1 MGEYKEGYREFKGKE
16 EFPSNVFY
24 TTVALFIWLGIIHF
38 LVLLVLFTVF
48 FLPLT
53 KSLIVFGM
61 LFFFMFVPIDHHSKW
76 GRSLSRYICK
86 HACSYFPVTLHVAD
100 INAFQSDHSYIFGY
114 EPHSVLPMG
123 VVAPADLTGFMPLPK
138 MKVLASSAIA
148 FLKSRRGFLRIAL
161 EMGLPLVPVFCFGQ
175 SDLYKWWKP
184 GGQLYL
190 KFSRALKFTPIYF
203 WGLFGSPLPY
213 KQPMHVVVGRPIE
226 LKKNPQPTMEEV
238 RGDKEVRTEQH
249 ASTKCHKHYTAA
261 EHHNRQEYEV
271 VSQRESSENDVRCLR
286 GELQQVRDDCDRQE
300 SWVQAL
306 TAELDLKER
315 QLTAANEKSTALA
328 AELDLKEHQL
338 TAANEKLK
346 QICRPAKNTTK
357 ISTS

>member
-1 MGEYKEGYREFKGKE
+1 MGEHKEGYREFKGKE
-16 EFPSNVFY
+16 GFPSNVFY

-76 GRSLSRYICK
+76 GRSLS
-86 HACSYFPVTLHVAD
+86 SYFPVTLHVAD

-114 EPHSVLPMG
+114 EPHSALPIG

-138 MKVLASSAIA
+138 MKVLASSAI
-148 FLKSRRGFLRIAL
+148 FYTPFLRHIWSWL
-161 EMGLPLVPVFCFGQ
+161 GLTPASKKNFTSLLAAGYSCIIVP
-175 SDLYKWWKP
+175 DLYKWWKP

-238 RGDKEVRTEQH
+238 RGDKVVYSGVLNRHPTSMYSFRRGATNCGTQEVRTEQH
-249 ASTKCHKHYTAA
+249 ASTKCHKHNTAA
-261 EHHNRQEYEV
+261 EHHY
-271 VSQRESSENDVRCLR
+271 
-286 GELQQVRDDCDRQE
+286 
-300 SWVQAL
+300 
-306 TAELDLKER
+306 R
-315 QLTAANEKSTALA
+315 QLAAGHTQSYVN
-328 AELDLKEHQL
+328 
-338 TAANEKLK
+338 NR
-346 QICRPAKNTTK
+346 IC
-357 ISTS
+357 

>member
-1 MGEYKEGYREFKGKE
+1 MGEHKEGYREFKGKE

-114 EPHSVLPMG
+114 EPHSALPIG

-138 MKVLASSAIA
+138 MKVLASSAIFYTPFLRHIWSWLGLTPASKKNFTSLLAAGYSCIIIA

-226 LKKNPQPTMEEV
+226 LTKNPQPTMEEV
-238 RGDKEVRTEQH
+238 RGDKVVYSGVLNRHPTSMYSFRRGATNCGTQEVRTEQH
-249 ASTKCHKHYTAA
+249 ASTKCHKHNTAA
-261 EHHNRQEYEV
+261 EHHY
-271 VSQRESSENDVRCLR
+271 
-286 GELQQVRDDCDRQE
+286 
-300 SWVQAL
+300 
-306 TAELDLKER
+306 R
-315 QLTAANEKSTALA
+315 QLAVGHTQSYVN
-328 AELDLKEHQL
+328 
-338 TAANEKLK
+338 NR
-346 QICRPAKNTTK
+346 IC
-357 ISTS
+357 